1 MKLRKNEILRHFR
14 DMIRLKTIS
23 SVDSEETEEAFAGF
37 RELLKREYPAV
48 FRTGE
53 GWLIGGRGVLIR
65 IPGRSAA
72 YPSVLMAH
80 MDVVPA
86 GDGWVCDPFSA
97 ELRENRV
104 WGRGTLDTKSTLCA
118 IMEAAE
124 YCAENHIVPRNDLYL
139 SFGAE
144 EEISGECCSMIVQ
157 FLKER
162 GVTPDLVLDEG
173 GSVIPEGLPGVR
185 KQAAMVGIAE
195 KGTANYMV
203 SIQEGQGGHASV
215 PPKHT
220 VIGRLC
226 KAAVEIEN
234 HPFPARLSTPVQLMF
249 REMSKEVPLPER
261 PAFAHP
267 ELTSPAIR
275 MMASALGGTFNAM
288 VRSTAAITIIQANS
302 AFNVLPDKAAMG
314 VNMRLLEGDTVESAA
329 ASLRSIIK
337 DPGVRVDLISGT
349 DPTPVSEINCKAW
362 YTLKRVISRTWKDT
376 IVAPYQMNGGTDSR
390 FYTDIC
396 RHIYRFSPM
405 VMTKEE
411 RSSVHGK
418 NESISVD
425 VLMKAVVFY
434 IRLMKEL

>member
-1 MKLRKNEILRHFR
+1 MKLRKNEIMRHFR

-215 PPKHT
+215 PPKHP
-220 VIGRLC
+220 R
-226 KAAVEIEN
+226 
-234 HPFPARLSTPVQLMF
+234 
-249 REMSKEVPLPER
+249 
-261 PAFAHP
+261 
-267 ELTSPAIR
+267 
-275 MMASALGGTFNAM
+275 
-288 VRSTAAITIIQANS
+288 
-302 AFNVLPDKAAMG
+302 
-314 VNMRLLEGDTVESAA
+314 
-329 ASLRSIIK
+329 
-337 DPGVRVDLISGT
+337 
-349 DPTPVSEINCKAW
+349 
-362 YTLKRVISRTWKDT
+362 KRAK
-376 IVAPYQMNGGTDSR
+376 P
-390 FYTDIC
+390 
-396 RHIYRFSPM
+396 
-405 VMTKEE
+405 
-411 RSSVHGK
+411 
-418 NESISVD
+418 
-425 VLMKAVVFY
+425 
-434 IRLMKEL
+434 